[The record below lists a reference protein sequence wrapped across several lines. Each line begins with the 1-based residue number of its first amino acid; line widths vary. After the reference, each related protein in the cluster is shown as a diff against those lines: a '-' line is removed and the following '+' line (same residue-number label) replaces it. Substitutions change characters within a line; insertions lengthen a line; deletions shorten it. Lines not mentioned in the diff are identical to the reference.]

1 MEEKKEEEE
10 KIEEENNIGNNVEN
24 NINNLNNINNI
35 NNNISINHLKN
46 NRKLKICCLTWNM
59 HGLLPNQQ
67 EVQKL
72 LNPHKNY
79 DIYAIGSE
87 ECLRSIFKSL
97 FYSDKSEWETRLQN
111 YFGNNYVLIASE
123 TLCAIHLIIFIRSTL
138 IKDVSKVK
146 VNTVKTGAK
155 NLLGNKG
162 AVGICFNIFNLSIMI
177 INCHLAALQGRSEQ
191 RNIDFE
197 RCVTQMNSNYKSF
210 DFIILMGD
218 LNYRLNNLNI
228 DMNRIQ
234 KEHLLFL
241 NYDQLK
247 NEKNLKR
254 LNMLGFHEGE
264 IYFKPTFKYWNNTS
278 NFQYIDTHDIDQA
291 PAWTDRI
298 LYKKNETGNNVL
310 DVKQEKYDSMH
321 YIEMSDHK
329 PVYSYFTLSFI

>member
-1 MEEKKEEEE
+1 MKEEE
-10 KIEEENNIGNNVEN
+10 KENN
-24 NINNLNNINNI
+24 NINNSKSRSY
-35 NNNISINHLKN
+35 SIKYDN
-46 NRKLKICCLTWNM
+46 KLKICCVTWNM
-59 HGLLPNQQ
+59 HGLIPSLE
-67 EVQKL
+67 EVQQL
-72 LNPHKNY
+72 LNPHKNF

-97 FYSDKSEWETRLQN
+97 FFSDKTEWEEKLQN
-111 YFGNNYVLIASE
+111 YFGNNYVLISSE
-123 TLCAIHLIIFIRSTL
+123 TLCAIHLVIFVRSTL
-138 IKDVSKVK
+138 IKNISKVK
-146 VNTVKTGAK
+146 ANSVKTGAK

-177 INCHLAALQGRSEQ
+177 INCHLAALQRRSEQ

-197 RCVTQMNSNYKSF
+197 RCVTQMNSDYPNF

-218 LNYRLNNLNI
+218 LNYRLNNLDI
-228 DMNRIQ
+228 DMNKIQ
-234 KEHLLFL
+234 NEHLLFL

-254 LNMLGFHEGE
+254 LNILGFKEGE

-298 LYKKNETGNNVL
+298 LYKKNETGNNNL
-310 DVKQEKYDSMH
+310 DVQQDKYDSMH
-321 YIEMSDHK
+321 YIQMSDHK
-329 PVYSYFTLSFI
+329 PVYSYFTLKFP

>member
-1 MEEKKEEEE
+1 MKEKED
-10 KIEEENNIGNNVEN
+10 
-24 NINNLNNINNI
+24 NINMNSLT
-35 NNNISINHLKN
+35 SSFVKK

-59 HGLLPNQQ
+59 HGLLPSQEQVNQ
-67 EVQKL
+67 L

-97 FYSDKSEWETRLQN
+97 FYSDKSEWENCLQN
-111 YFGNNYVLIASE
+111 YFGKDYAIIASE
-123 TLCAIHLIIFIRSTL
+123 TLCAIHLVIFLRTTL
-138 IKDVSKVK
+138 IKNISKVK

-197 RCVTQMNSNYKSF
+197 RCVTQMNFDYGNY
-210 DFIILMGD
+210 DFIVLMGD
-218 LNYRLNNLNI
+218 LNYRLNNLDI

-234 KEHLLFL
+234 EEHLLFL

-254 LNMLGFHEGE
+254 LNLLGFKEGE

-298 LYKKNETGNNVL
+298 LYKTNKSDL
-310 DVKQEKYDSMH
+310 DVTQDKYDSMH
-321 YIEMSDHK
+321 HIEMSDHK
-329 PVYSYFTLSFI
+329 PVYSYFTLNFI